1 METRSVTEGTVRT
14 NRGDKVAKIL
24 IAEDSPT
31 AAELLRRTI
40 VPLGHDVVLANDGQ
54 NAEELIRK
62 EKPDLVILDI
72 IMPKINGFQ
81 LCRSLRA
88 DPEFQDLPI
97 LVITSMDR
105 ESDRYW
111 GMKQGANEYLVKP
124 VDSQVLVEKIQT
136 YLEDAN

>member
-1 METRSVTEGTVRT
+1 M
-14 NRGDKVAKIL
+14 AKIL

-31 AAELLRRTI
+31 AAEMLRRTI
-40 VPLGHDVVLANDGQ
+40 VPLGHDVVMANDGQ
-54 NAEELIRK
+54 NAEALIRK

-88 DPEFQDLPI
+88 DPEFKDLPI

-124 VDSQVLVEKIQT
+124 VDQKVLVEKIQV

>member
-1 METRSVTEGTVRT
+1 M
-14 NRGDKVAKIL
+14 AKIL

-31 AAELLRRTI
+31 AAEMLRRTI
-40 VPLGHDVVLANDGQ
+40 VPLGHEVVLANDGQ

-62 EKPDLVILDI
+62 EKPDLLILDI
-72 IMPKINGFQ
+72 IMPKVNGFQ

-88 DPEFQDLPI
+88 DPEFKDLPI

-124 VDSQVLVEKIQT
+124 VDSELLVEKIQS
-136 YLEDAN
+136 YLGDSN